1 MKTKLGLKLRIL
13 LAGSA
18 MALGLGIS
26 ATAVAMP
33 PSCHCGIYCAE
44 GDLLSCVQCWHNC
57 P

>member
-1 MKTKLGLKLRIL
+1 MKKVVGLKLRIL
-13 LAGSA
+13 LAGCA

-26 ATAVAMP
+26 ATAAAMP

-44 GDLLSCVQCWHNC
+44 GNLLACAKCWQNC